1 MNEWRTIISN
11 FPTLAVVTLSAG
23 GNPTLECKASPLI
36 SAAII
41 QTQKK
46 KTPAI
51 NPNENQIDTDPKFE
65 H

>member
-1 MNEWRTIISN
+1 MTNYNLQFSDFGSGDIERRRQSDAGMQSVAINICRHNSN
-11 FPTLAVVTLSAG
+11 T
-23 GNPTLECKASPLI
+23 
-36 SAAII
+36 
-41 QTQKK
+41 KK